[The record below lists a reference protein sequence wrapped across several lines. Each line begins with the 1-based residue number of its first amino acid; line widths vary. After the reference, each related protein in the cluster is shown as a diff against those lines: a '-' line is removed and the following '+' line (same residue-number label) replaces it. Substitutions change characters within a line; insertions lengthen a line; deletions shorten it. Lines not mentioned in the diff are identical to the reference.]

1 MSKTDWDAKIN
12 AIPEEGRKLIRK
24 KEAFVVAYFKSE
36 WKYRPLSPTR
46 SSRKPNAICITINW
60 LLLMKNFFIY
70 NYCSFRFFCLSEK

>member
-36 WKYRPLSPTR
+36 WNIDLYRLQEVVENQMLSV
-46 SSRKPNAICITINW
+46 
-60 LLLMKNFFIY
+60 LQ
-70 NYCSFRFFCLSEK
+70 